1 MHWQLQFF
9 PACTHHVF
17 LSHCREDRGWLV
29 NPLADAMRDRRLIPW
44 VDQHDYP
51 YGRTSFQAL
60 RDGILR
66 SRHVVFLVTDAM
78 LQQPRGWS
86 IIELAWAELLQ
97 DNLREPGGVLQ
108 NVSLP
113 LFFVAREDARLPRC
127 AWFPVIDRARFHL
140 PADGN
145 PVLWALHQI
154 DAFVAREVQQG
165 LDNVAWLDGDSRS
178 RLRLK
183 KRAGL
188 IERITAL
195 RPAII

>member
-1 MHWQLQFF
+1 M
-9 PACTHHVF
+9 ACQ
-17 LSHCREDRGWLV
+17 S
-29 NPLADAMRDRRLIPW
+29 ARR
-44 VDQHDYP
+44 
-51 YGRTSFQAL
+51 R
-60 RDGILR
+60 
-66 SRHVVFLVTDAM
+66 
-78 LQQPRGWS
+78 
-86 IIELAWAELLQ
+86 
-97 DNLREPGGVLQ
+97 
-108 NVSLP
+108 
-113 LFFVAREDARLPRC
+113 DARPPAHSVGRSN
-127 AWFPVIDRARFHL
+127 RARFHL

-154 DAFVAREVQQG
+154 DAFVAREIQQG